1 MKFRFDFSLFYSPTQ
16 PYGCITGYV
25 EIPFQSLPGDVL
37 SLLDGGEMGEGLT
50 LKIESVLEA
59 GEDYPATLMLEDHV
73 VDGHASAHALAHRL
87 ETERQFFV
95 DVY

>member
-1 MKFRFDFSLFYSPTQ
+1 MNFRIDFSLFYSPTQ
-16 PYGCITGYV
+16 PYGCVTGYV
-25 EIPFQSLPGDVL
+25 EIPVQSRPGDVL
-37 SLLDGGEMGEGLT
+37 SLLDGGDAGESLM

-59 GEDYPATLMLEDHV
+59 GDDYPATLMLEDHV
-73 VDGHASAHALAHRL
+73 VAGHASAQALAHRL